1 MIKVSD
7 YKAKIQGEYHEVM
20 AELTELMK
28 QIRDK
33 YDCASNEDF
42 KKAIMLSE
50 MNELELLTY
59 VALSK
64 ILGKGEKE

>member
-1 MIKVSD
+1 MIKVSN
-7 YKAKIQGEYHEVM
+7 YKSEIQGEYYEVM
-20 AELTELMK
+20 GELTELMK

-50 MNELELLTY
+50 MNEIELLAY
-59 VALSK
+59 AALAK
-64 ILGKGEKE
+64 ILEKGEE

>member
-7 YKAKIQGEYHEVM
+7 YKAEISGEYYEVM
-20 AELTELMK
+20 GELTELMK

-50 MNELELLTY
+50 MNEFELLAR
-59 VALSK
+59 VALAK
-64 ILGKGEKE
+64 ILEKGEE